1 MVDSYTVKYRVVNC
15 FVIIRDSVPDRPASL
30 LKESSTNDSIT
41 VTWIPPKSTKYDGY
55 RIAISP
61 PNQKTEVLARSV
73 ISHTFR
79 DLMSSQRYTI
89 TLTTVLND
97 VESKQLSSDFYTN
110 PDAPTNVRILSRT
123 DTRITF
129 IWSPPANP
137 GEIDDYQCYLQD
149 SKGHEITSFDNYGS
163 DIREHSFDIYAGR
176 TYIISVYAY
185 AYYKLKGMPASLRF
199 SIIPAV
205 PHNVRVTAR
214 GQSYLEC
221 EFFGQSNSYYD
232 GFEITWLEKASS
244 AKPSNAFLQREDVS
258 YVITD
263 LKSSTTYDI
272 MVYAT
277 SGEQKSRGVALETS
291 TKASSEAELFVKS
304 YDQQSIT
311 VAWKKPSGKTVD
323 GLKLNI
329 DPVPN
334 AQMGSEEVA
343 TDIQE
348 HTWEGLEAG
357 HEYTL
362 EIEVIYADAT
372 SEKVNRK
379 QTTQPKPVLNL
390 KAGIYPRG
398 LILSWDSGFY
408 SFENAYR
415 YQYVGRITKLN
426 NVPWEITTSKRVK
439 LEHLFP
445 GEMYEFYVE
454 AIANG
459 KHSPNNRSVMATAPP
474 LPPLGLTID
483 IAETTESSVLMFWE
497 DDETRSYITSWD
509 VEIADIGTYR
519 PKAVGSTSDRTV
531 LDYEITN
538 LISGKNYTAYVF
550 GKSGDQRSYQAA
562 TVDLTLS
569 EFRALKF

>member
-1 MVDSYTVKYRVVNC
+1 MHPADKVLDLLILLFFLQTSMG
-15 FVIIRDSVPDRPASL
+15 SLPDHPSSL
-30 LKESSTNDSIT
+30 TKESTTNDSIT

-55 RIAISP
+55 RITISR

-89 TLTTVLND
+89 TLTTFLND
-97 VESKQLSSDFYTN
+97 VESRQLSSDYYTN
-110 PDAPTNVRILSRT
+110 PDAPTNVRLLTRT
-123 DTRITF
+123 ETSITF

-137 GEIDDYQCYLQD
+137 GKVDDYHSYIWVSGGSLKNNYL
-149 SKGHEITSFDNYGS
+149 NYGS
-163 DIREHSFDIYAGR
+163 DIREQYSSSLDAGR
-176 TYIISVYAY
+176 TYI
-185 AYYKLKGMPASLRF
+185 LD
-199 SIIPAV
+199 
-205 PHNVRVTAR
+205 
-214 GQSYLEC
+214 SY
-221 EFFGQSNSYYD
+221 SYYD
-232 GFEITWLEKASS
+232 GFEITWLEKGSS
-244 AKPSNAFLQREDVS
+244 AKPSNAVLQSEGVS
-258 YVITD
+258 YVIIN

-277 SGEQKSRGVALETS
+277 SGEQKSRGVALESS
-291 TKASSEAELFVKS
+291 TEASSEAELFVKS

-379 QTTQPKPVLNL
+379 QTTRLTYSFSVFAIKNNVQSSPYKTLHTLEPKPVRNL
-390 KAGIYPRG
+390 EAGIYPRG
-398 LILSWDSGFY
+398 LILSWDSGSY
-408 SFENAYR
+408 SFENSYR
-415 YQYVGRITKLN
+415 YQYVGRIAKLN
-426 NVPWEITTSKRVK
+426 SVPWEITTSKRVK

-445 GEMYEFYVE
+445 GEIYDFYVE

-459 KHSPNNRSVMATAPP
+459 KHSPNNRSVMATIPP

-483 IAETTESSVLMFWE
+483 IAETTESSVLILWE

-531 LDYEITN
+531 LNYEITN